1 MVVRK
6 RNERHRIEISTI
18 HKVFIEGTN
27 FAIRFLLKEKF
38 NFMSENVIRENI
50 VGSRNL
56 SSFLFMIVLLLAGL
70 GFFLAGL
77 SSYFHTNLLK
87 ITDTSE
93 ISFVPQGVALLF
105 YGTGALGL
113 AIYII
118 LTILWNIGSGYNEF
132 SKEENIVRLVR
143 RGFPGKNRT
152 IFLSYE
158 FKNIKNLKFLI
169 KQGLNPRC
177 NILLVLKDKREI
189 PLFPAQFLLNPTET
203 EKKAIQLSNFL
214 AVPLESLVV

>member
-1 MVVRK
+1 
-6 RNERHRIEISTI
+6 
-18 HKVFIEGTN
+18 
-27 FAIRFLLKEKF
+27 
-38 NFMSENVIRENI
+38 MSDNTIRENI
-50 VGSRNL
+50 VGARNIG
-56 SSFLFMIVLLLAGL
+56 SFVVMLVLFFAGL

-77 SSYFHTNLLK
+77 SSYFQINLLQL
-87 ITDTSE
+87 TDTSQ
-93 ISFVPQGVALLF
+93 ISFIPQGVALLF

-113 AIYII
+113 ATYIF
-118 LTILWNIGSGYNEF
+118 LTLLWNIGSGYNEF
-132 SKEENIVRLVR
+132 SKEENIVRIVR
-143 RGFPGKNRT
+143 LGFPGKNRT

-214 AVPLESLVV
+214 GVPIESLVV

>member
-1 MVVRK
+1 
-6 RNERHRIEISTI
+6 
-18 HKVFIEGTN
+18 
-27 FAIRFLLKEKF
+27 
-38 NFMSENVIRENI
+38 MSDNTIRENI
-50 VGSRNL
+50 VGARNIG
-56 SSFLFMIVLLLAGL
+56 SFVIMLVLFFAGL

-77 SSYFHTNLLK
+77 SSYFQINLLQL
-87 ITDTSE
+87 TDTSQ
-93 ISFVPQGVALLF
+93 ISFIPQGVALLF

-113 AIYII
+113 ALYIF
-118 LTILWNIGSGYNEF
+118 LTLLWNIGSGYNEF
-132 SKEENIVRLVR
+132 SKEDNIVRIVR
-143 RGFPGKNRT
+143 LGFPGKNRT

-214 AVPLESLVV
+214 DVPIESLVV